1 MIKLSAWVKAAYSL
15 VSAVLLSLLLSVS
28 AVSQG
33 GHTLQGRVVTP
44 DGSQP
49 AAPVRVTLMIGG
61 RRVYETFT
69 DLSGRFSFPG
79 LARGSYQLTAEGDG
93 RTFVDTSVYA
103 EVSAFG
109 NAPQLFTQDIQ
120 LRPIAGKPVSRAAVI
135 NAFTQEVPKTAR
147 EKLER
152 ANKLVSQGEN
162 KAAIVKIQEAIRIFP
177 RYFEAHLSLG
187 NELLKADRLDDAI
200 LALDVAREINPND
213 ERLYQ
218 SFGLLLM
225 RQKNYPVAVAIFAE
239 ASRLN
244 PANPMN
250 VLMHATALIYQASTT
265 EAATPEKLEERNHLL
280 QKAELA
286 LAQAYEL
293 SGKKTKADSMTLAMF
308 YELKGE
314 SARAADELENYL
326 QKKPE
331 SKNAEAI
338 RQEIT
343 RLRLKANRKTTP

>member
-1 MIKLSAWVKAAYSL
+1 VKAAYSL

-28 AVSQG
+28 ALSQG
-33 GHTLQGRVVTP
+33 GHTLQGRVITP
-44 DGSQP
+44 NGSQP
-49 AAPVRVTLMIGG
+49 TAPVRVTLTISG

-79 LARGSYQLTAEGDG
+79 LARGTYQLTAEGDD

-120 LRPIAGKPVSRAAVI
+120 LRPIAGKPVSRATVI

-152 ANKLVSQGEN
+152 ANKLADQGKNE
-162 KAAIVKIQEAIRIFP
+162 AAIVEIQEAIRIFP

-187 NELLKADRLDDAI
+187 NQLLKAGRLDDAI

-225 RQKNYPVAVAIFAE
+225 RQKNYPVAVAIFTE

-244 PANPMN
+244 PANAVNP
-250 VLMHATALIYQASTT
+250 LMRATALIYQASTIDPT
-265 EAATPEKLEERNHLL
+265 TSENLRARSNLL
-280 QKAELA
+280 LKAELA
-286 LAQAYEL
+286 LLQVDEL
-293 SGKKTKADSMTLAMF
+293 SGKKIKADSVTLAMF
-308 YELKGE
+308 YDLKGE
-314 SARAADELENYL
+314 PARAADELEDYL
-326 QKKPE
+326 QKKPG
-331 SKNAEAI
+331 SKNSEAV

-343 RLRLKANRKTTP
+343 RLRLKASSKTSP

>member
-1 MIKLSAWVKAAYSL
+1 VKAAYSL

-28 AVSQG
+28 ALSQG
-33 GHTLQGRVVTP
+33 GHTLQGRVITP
-44 DGSQP
+44 NGSQP
-49 AAPVRVTLMIGG
+49 TAPVRVTLTISG

-79 LARGSYQLTAEGDG
+79 LARGTYQLTAEGDD

-120 LRPIAGKPVSRAAVI
+120 LRPIAGKPVSRATVI

-152 ANKLVSQGEN
+152 ANKLADQGKNE
-162 KAAIVKIQEAIRIFP
+162 AAIVEIQEAIRIFP

-187 NELLKADRLDDAI
+187 NQLLKAGRLDDAI

-225 RQKNYPVAVAIFAE
+225 RQKNYPVAVAIFTE

-244 PANPMN
+244 PTNAVNA
-250 VLMHATALIYQASTT
+250 LMRATALIYQASTIDPT
-265 EAATPEKLEERNHLL
+265 TSENLRARSNLL
-280 QKAELA
+280 LKAELA
-286 LAQAYEL
+286 LLQVDEL
-293 SGKKTKADSMTLAMF
+293 SGKKIKADSVTLAMF
-308 YELKGE
+308 YDLKGE
-314 SARAADELENYL
+314 PARAADELEDYL
-326 QKKPE
+326 QKKPG
-331 SKNAEAI
+331 SKNSEAV

-343 RLRLKANRKTTP
+343 RLRLKASSKTSP